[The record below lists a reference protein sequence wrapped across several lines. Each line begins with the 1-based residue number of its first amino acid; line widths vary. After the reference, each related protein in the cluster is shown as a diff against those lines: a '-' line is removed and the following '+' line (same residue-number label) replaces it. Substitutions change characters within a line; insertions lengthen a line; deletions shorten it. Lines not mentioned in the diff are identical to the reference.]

1 MFELGGVPGA
11 EKGDVLTADGEVE
24 GDEVLSHRIRDGGV
38 GGHEEVEALAGGAA
52 GFADLDI
59 EVFFSALA
67 VWRAAV
73 LLVRASTSGV

>member
-11 EKGDVLTADGEVE
+11 EEGDVLTAEGEVE
-24 GDEVLSHRIRDGGV
+24 RDEVLSHRIRYGGV
-38 GGHEEVEALAGGAA
+38 GGHEEVEPFAGVAA
-52 GFADLDI
+52 GFADLDV

-73 LLVRASTSGV
+73 

>member
-1 MFELGGVPGA
+1 VFELVGVPGA
-11 EKGDVLTADGEVE
+11 EEGDVLAADGEVE
-24 GDEVLSHRIRDGGV
+24 REVVFFEGVGDGGV

>member
-1 MFELGGVPGA
+1 MFELVGVPGA
-11 EKGDVLTADGEVE
+11 EEGDVLAADGEVE
-24 GDEVLSHRIRDGGV
+24 REVVFFEGVGDGGV